1 MTLRDK
7 LILAAIAVVLLLA
20 AAVALAGPTENDVA
34 VTADGGVQITT
45 KLGSPVGPSVIEV
58 VADGS
63 ASVKLMWF
71 QEACTDRVS
80 GQIVASV
87 TVQLRDYSG
96 VRYLYHPSGCDSLY
110 IDLDTATEVIVSR

>member
-1 MTLRDK
+1 MRNK
-7 LILAAIAVVLLLA
+7 LMAFVALIGLVLVA
-20 AAVALAGPTENDVA
+20 GDALAGPTENDVA
-34 VTADGGVQITT
+34 VTADGGVRITT